1 LRTSGSTIE
10 AASKMK
16 MKFLPTPGKPYPSRS
31 PGARFGSW
39 RKHLPS
45 MWPRKRPNCSQP
57 SMGTFET
64 AAMPLGTSAN
74 FRPRD
79 GEVTGN
85 LKYSGTM

>member
-1 LRTSGSTIE
+1 MPKRVRRGSHIPPGRPAHASVQVE
-10 AASKMK
+10 ALA
-16 MKFLPTPGKPYPSRS
+16 LQ
-31 PGARFGSW
+31 
-39 RKHLPS
+39 
-45 MWPRKRPNCSQP
+45 WPRKRPNCSQP

-85 LKYSGTM
+85 LKHSGTM